1 MARPCTC
8 HNLLS
13 TSKDGLAKDILRA
26 FTKGSSTSIPIFVT
40 FYTPTP
46 IFALTAALSPPNIYT
61 DVNL

>member
-1 MARPCTC
+1 MARPCIC

-13 TSKDGLAKDILRA
+13 TSKNELAEDILRA
-26 FTKGSSTSIPIFVT
+26 FTKGSDTFISIFIT

-46 IFALTAALSPPNIYT
+46 ISALTAALGLPNIYT